1 MHCQLQMTDRHH
13 DGDAEHAANAA
24 AQVNAHCCGPAAG
37 TAGGVCVG
45 TSRHLDGETAGRVGA
60 GSA

>member
-1 MHCQLQMTDRHH
+1 MTDRHH

>member
-1 MHCQLQMTDRHH
+1 MTAVLYDNDRVTMETRS
-13 DGDAEHAANAA
+13 GKRCCS
-24 AQVNAHCCGPAAG
+24 VNAHCCGPAAG

-45 TSRHLDGETAGRVGA
+45 SSRHLDGETAGRVGA